1 VAAAAFPEELNHRP
15 LPQLMP
21 LHPLKF
27 LLPTGSL
34 LLIGLMVMACSDR
47 SKGDKTPANMVLHAM
62 DFGLVAD
69 GITDDG
75 PAIQKLLVAARE
87 AKQPVTI
94 RFPDKKLIFVA
105 TGTERYGFRLDGLK
119 GLSIDGGEST
129 FLIHKDLRFLKA
141 TSCEDLRIG
150 FLNIDVT
157 PSPVAEAVVIDQA
170 EGGRRLKVRLGDPAQ
185 MGELGGP
192 TNQDGEQAFFGMVW
206 LKGEYATLSNHYF
219 FQKVTPATGEPGV
232 VWLEGENNL
241 PGWVLEK
248 LVLGSTALSLPVPG
262 VAHRH
267 GPGAMTV
274 IDSCKN
280 VEVEQMQTW
289 SAPWFAWEIVRNSG
303 ELTFRNTHIR
313 PQPGSGRITSSWR
326 DGFHVKGNRG
336 KLLFEGCVLEGM
348 NDDAFNI
355 STHGWRVIDV
365 PAPDRALVRQI
376 FPIQYMPMQAGGHAF
391 ILSADGTRRLAPA
404 GILEI
409 REIPRQGDRPDLA
422 PDLELRFDRK
432 LEGLA
437 KDCVMWDTSTSNP
450 DTTIRHCRI
459 GNSCRF
465 QSPVTLDGCESD
477 ALLFFYSD
485 KIEGP
490 FPSGSVVRN
499 SVLRQGRGNLRYAIA
514 IQGLREGTKAS
525 GAPAPASA
533 LPLRNI
539 LLENN
544 EIHGGVS
551 ASHAASLVF
560 RNNRFTEG
568 PAALATSDCP
578 DLEVK

>member
-1 VAAAAFPEELNHRP
+1 M
-15 LPQLMP
+15 LMAG
-21 LHPLKF
+21 F
-27 LLPTGSL
+27 SQG
-34 LLIGLMVMACSDR
+34 MSDET
-47 SKGDKTPANMVLHAM
+47 KVLHAT

-69 GITDDG
+69 GVSDDG
-75 PAIQKLLVAARE
+75 PAIQKVLDAARA

-94 RFPDKKLIFVA
+94 RFPDKKQIFVA
-105 TGTERYGFRLDGLK
+105 TGTERYVFRLDGLK
-119 GLSIDGGEST
+119 GLGIDGGGST
-129 FLIHKDLRFLKA
+129 FLVHKDLRFLKA
-141 TSCEDLRIG
+141 TSCEDLKIG

-170 EGGRRLKVRLGDPAQ
+170 EGGKKLKVRLSDPAR

-192 TNQDGEQAFFGMVW
+192 TKQDGEQAFFGMIW
-206 LKGEYATLSNHYF
+206 LKGDYAPLSEHYF
-219 FQKVTPATGEPGV
+219 FQKITPVAGEPGV
-232 VWLEGENNL
+232 VWVDGENNL
-241 PGWVLEK
+241 PEWVLGK
-248 LVLGSTALSLPVPG
+248 LVPGTTTVSLPVPG

-274 IDSCKN
+274 IDACKN
-280 VEVEQMQTW
+280 VQVEQIETW
-289 SAPWFAWEIVRNSG
+289 SAQWFAWQIFRNTG
-303 ELTFRNTHIR
+303 ELVFRNTHIR

-326 DGFHVKGNRG
+326 DGFHVKGNQG

-348 NDDAFNI
+348 NDDAFNV
-355 STHGWRVIDV
+355 STHAWCVSDV
-365 PAPDRALVRQI
+365 PAPDRVLVRQI
-376 FPIQYMPMQAGGHAF
+376 FPIQYMPMRVGGNAF
-391 ILSADGTRRLAPA
+391 VLSADGTRRLAPA
-404 GILEI
+404 GIRGI

-422 PDLELRFDRK
+422 PDLELHLDHK

-450 DTTIRHCRI
+450 DTTIRRCRI

-499 SVLRQGRGNLRYAIA
+499 CVLRQGRGNLRHAVA
-514 IQGLREGTKAS
+514 IQGRREGTPAG
-525 GAPAPASA
+525 GAPAPASEM
-533 LPLRNI
+533 PLRNI

-544 EIHGGVS
+544 GIHGGVS

-560 RNNRFTEG
+560 RNNRFSEG
-568 PAALATSDCP
+568 PAALEASDCP
-578 DLEVK
+578 ELEVK